1 MTASPAVAGGLR
13 PVSVTSAMPPTKES
27 ALLLLEEQLD
37 RSRQWSTDA
46 STPPRP
52 SSLNGGGSEE
62 ECGQCEAPQA
72 AMDDDADER
81 EEVSQGDGF
90 RCHLCEK
97 IIEDGEAVYMCRDWS
112 YCSAQCRRRGRR
124 IAAMQLEFRRTCSG
138 SVISTIDSAVSESSC
153 TSSAPSRAPPI
164 VPATKGG
171 VIGWILGKVVGKL
184 AKMVEGTDILREV
197 SSYALQ
203 AATVSAADAAGERA
217 LAFPSQ
223 QLQLSASRL
232 GEISQFGVICDSTGS
247 AIDGCLLRGDG
258 GYDGFATEAF
268 GRSASSASQDSDH
281 HRAAAHS
288 DFARLIEGTVL

>member
-52 SSLNGGGSEE
+52 SSLNGGGSEDGDCHCPQE

-203 AATVSAADAAGERA
+203 
-217 LAFPSQ
+217 
-223 QLQLSASRL
+223 
-232 GEISQFGVICDSTGS
+232 ISQFGVICDSTGS